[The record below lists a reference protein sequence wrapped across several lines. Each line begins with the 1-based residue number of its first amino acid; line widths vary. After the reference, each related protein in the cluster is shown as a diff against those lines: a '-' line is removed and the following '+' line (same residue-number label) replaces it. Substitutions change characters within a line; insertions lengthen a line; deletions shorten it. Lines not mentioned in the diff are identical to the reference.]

1 MYNDQNFNYRIQTFK
16 SYVAK
21 TKGQSPGEQLMNRAK
36 DQGKKDWGGGG
47 GWDIGKTPGP
57 ISATCIVWQYYQK
70 WQGSLYPTQKS
81 TSKWRLQ

>member
-47 GWDIGKTPGP
+47 G
-57 ISATCIVWQYYQK
+57 
-70 WQGSLYPTQKS
+70 
-81 TSKWRLQ
+81 